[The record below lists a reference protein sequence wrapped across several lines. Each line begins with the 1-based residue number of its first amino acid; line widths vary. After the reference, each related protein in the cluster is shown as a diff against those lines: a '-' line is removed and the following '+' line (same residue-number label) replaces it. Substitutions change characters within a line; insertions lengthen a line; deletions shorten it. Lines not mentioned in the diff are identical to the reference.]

1 MVSWLLYPDFLTCP
15 SLVPR
20 KYAPSP
26 FHGQRTEQMTSASLS
41 HGILGTMSASL
52 FLIEPTSVLTLGVLN
67 VFEIELL
74 ELSGLFS

>member
-1 MVSWLLYPDFLTCP
+1 
-15 SLVPR
+15 
-20 KYAPSP
+20 
-26 FHGQRTEQMTSASLS
+26 MTSASLS